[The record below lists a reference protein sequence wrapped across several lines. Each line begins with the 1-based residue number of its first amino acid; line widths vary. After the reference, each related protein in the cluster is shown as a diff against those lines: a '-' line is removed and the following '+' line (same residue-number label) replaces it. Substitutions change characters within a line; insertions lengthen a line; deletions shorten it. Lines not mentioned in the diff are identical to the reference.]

1 MDFISNAQ
9 IPGKGGI
16 PKVVIFL
23 TADAFG
29 VLPPISRLSHKAAM
43 YHFVTGFTS
52 KLAGTERGVTEPVPT
67 FSTLFGE
74 PFMPLDAS
82 VYAEMLGDKLDKY
95 GTNFPDAT
103 FRAYLSTTFGF
114 TEGMTLTSVQLNR
127 VSAVDVR
134 SKNITSLKEIEYFK
148 NLQMYIMAV
157 IYIIKF

>member
-1 MDFISNAQ
+1 MHL
-9 IPGKGGI
+9 PGA
-16 PKVVIFL
+16 P
-23 TADAFG
+23 ANDDN
-29 VLPPISRLSHKAAM
+29 
-43 YHFVTGFTS
+43 
-52 KLAGTERGVTEPVPT
+52 
-67 FSTLFGE
+67 TLE
-74 PFMPLDAS
+74 
-82 VYAEMLGDKLDKY
+82 VYADPADEAWVVFN

>member
-1 MDFISNAQ
+1 MREFKRKMMALSAASAVSVLDVSSTVVYTDNVNSNQDNAPA
-9 IPGKGGI
+9 IGAP
-16 PKVVIFL
+16 
-23 TADAFG
+23 ANDDN
-29 VLPPISRLSHKAAM
+29 
-43 YHFVTGFTS
+43 
-52 KLAGTERGVTEPVPT
+52 
-67 FSTLFGE
+67 TLE
-74 PFMPLDAS
+74 
-82 VYAEMLGDKLDKY
+82 VYADPADEAGVVLN
-95 GTNFPDAT
+95 GTNVPDAT

>member
-95 GTNFPDAT
+95 GTDV
-103 FRAYLSTTFGF
+103 YLVNTGWSGGPYGVGT
-114 TEGMTLTSVQLNR
+114 V
-127 VSAVDVR
+127 
-134 SKNITSLKEIEYFK
+134 
-148 NLQMYIMAV
+148 
-157 IYIIKF
+157 